1 MKTLHGGDIRAAR
14 PSDLPSFVDIVTS
27 LDDPSLLFGPNISG
41 QGPVTAS
48 FYEIQFRTPM
58 GQLGYRHA
66 SVLDIDGRVAGFSI
80 GLPLDRLR
88 KLKGNRLPEDLLRE
102 RYGDDLSTVLVI
114 NLVAVSND
122 HRRRGIAT
130 HLVRRAADEAK
141 AKGCR
146 FVMTQCWKRNKASLR
161 SIEEFGFRLFLE
173 TKHQLSDDVVDSYM
187 YFDHKC

>member
-14 PSDLPSFVDIVTS
+14 SSDLADFMAIVAS
-27 LDDPSLLFGPNISG
+27 LDDPSILFGPG
-41 QGPVTAS
+41 AGGAGPVTAS
-48 FYEIQFRTPM
+48 FYEIQFRTPF
-58 GQLGYRHA
+58 GFLGYRHA
-66 SVLDIDGRVAGFSI
+66 SVLDIDGRIAGFSI

-88 KLKGNRLPEDLLRE
+88 KLEGNSLPEELLKE

-114 NLVAVSND
+114 NLVAVSQG

-130 HLVRRAADEAK
+130 RLVRCAVDEAK

-173 TKHQLSDDVVDSYM
+173 TTYQLSDAVMDSYM